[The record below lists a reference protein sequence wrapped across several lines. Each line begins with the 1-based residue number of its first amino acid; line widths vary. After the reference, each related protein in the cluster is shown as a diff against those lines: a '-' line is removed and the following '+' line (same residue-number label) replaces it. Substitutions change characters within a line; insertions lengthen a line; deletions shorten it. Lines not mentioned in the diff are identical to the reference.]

1 MVFRCLVGRV
11 LGVVLVMLVARMWAF
26 EIGYT
31 LLGKRNGASVG
42 ETVGGTQTVCESA
55 SLPSCSPA
63 CLPVRSRLFT
73 CVGVGWWCGWLR
85 LLR

>member
-42 ETVGGTQTVCESA
+42 ETGGGAQAHKRSA
-55 SLPSCSPA
+55 PLPSCSPA

-73 CVGVGWWCGWLR
+73 CVGVGLWCGWRRLR
-85 LLR
+85 R